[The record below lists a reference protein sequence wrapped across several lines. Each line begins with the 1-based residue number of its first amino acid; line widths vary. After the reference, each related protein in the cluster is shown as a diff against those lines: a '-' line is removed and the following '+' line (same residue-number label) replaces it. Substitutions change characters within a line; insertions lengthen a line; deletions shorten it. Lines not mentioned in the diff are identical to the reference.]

1 MQMASYAPDHFNW
14 QMNGRVAI
22 ISLKGAA
29 RKNPLTFASY
39 AQLRD
44 CFRDIAQAEDV
55 KAVVFVSHAGNF
67 CSGGDVRDIIGPLLQ
82 KNHDELLAFTRMTG
96 DVVQAIRECGR
107 PVIAAVE
114 GVCVGAGAVL
124 ALAADIRFASLSAR
138 TAFLFARMGLSG
150 CDMGAGALLPRL
162 IGEGRARE
170 LLFSGRTLSIEE
182 GLSWGFYNRVL
193 PAEEL
198 LSTAIE
204 YAQELAAG
212 PTFAHKVT
220 KETLNR
226 EWTMTLAEALEAE
239 ARAQARCMQTKDFRR
254 AYQAFLA
261 GETPDFQGD

>member
-1 MQMASYAPDHFNW
+1 M
-14 QMNGRVAI
+14 
-22 ISLKGAA
+22 
-29 RKNPLTFASY
+29 
-39 AQLRD
+39 
-44 CFRDIAQAEDV
+44 
-55 KAVVFVSHAGNF
+55 
-67 CSGGDVRDIIGPLLQ
+67 
-82 KNHDELLAFTRMTG
+82 
-96 DVVQAIRECGR
+96 QAIRECGR

-239 ARAQARCMQTKDFRR
+239 ARAQAQALDDERQRR
-254 AYQAFLA
+254 EAQRARDERGRTCSKASMTSRGLGHDAGRRSTTPPISSTATAPASTHKSAYERPGYFW
-261 GETPDFQGD
+261 